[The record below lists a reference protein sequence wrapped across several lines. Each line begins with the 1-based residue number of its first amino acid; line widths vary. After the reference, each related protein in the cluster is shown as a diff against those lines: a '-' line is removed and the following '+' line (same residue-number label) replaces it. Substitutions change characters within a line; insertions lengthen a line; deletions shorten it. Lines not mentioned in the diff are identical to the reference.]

1 MFARGDKRR
10 KITAVLLAVAM
21 LAVAVPTYV
30 MVGCDMGGC
39 AGMTSISTQLGTSFG
54 NACDGEWLANS
65 TVTGVVPG
73 GSLTVLLTLIAAMA
87 AAVALFSPSLAL
99 RPVRLVRANAPPPPL
114 DPRGERY
121 IR

>member
-1 MFARGDKRR
+1 MLARGDKRR
-10 KITAVLLAVAM
+10 RIMAVLLAVAM

-30 MVGCDMGGC
+30 MVGCDMGKC
-39 AGMTSISTQLGTSFG
+39 DGMTSISTQLGTSFG
-54 NACDGEWLANS
+54 DACDGTWLAS
-65 TVTGVVPG
+65 ATVTGVIPG
-73 GSLTVLLTLIAAMA
+73 GFITILLTLIAAMA
-87 AAVALFSPSLAL
+87 AAVALFSPSLEL